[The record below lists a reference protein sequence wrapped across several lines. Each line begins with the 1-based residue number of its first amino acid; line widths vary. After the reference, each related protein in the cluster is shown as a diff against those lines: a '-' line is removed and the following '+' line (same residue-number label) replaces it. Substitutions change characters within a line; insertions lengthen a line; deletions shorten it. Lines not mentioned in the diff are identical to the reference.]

1 MGRTADY
8 SNERCPVAA
17 ALQVV
22 GDPWTLLILRDA
34 FFGVRRFDEWQSRL
48 GVARNVLAARL
59 KTLVEQ
65 GVFETR
71 LYSEHPPRKDYVLTQ
86 KGRDLAPVIVALK
99 AWGDEHVYGEGQKP
113 LDLIHDCGAPLK
125 AKLVCEHCGEP
136 VQGRLKP
143 QRRDAISVG
152 EAMAA
157 HAREAEPN
165 TAGRAGKGA

>member
-1 MGRTADY
+1 
-8 SNERCPVAA
+8 VAA

-59 KTLVEQ
+59 RTLVEQ
-65 GVFETR
+65 GILETQ
-71 LYSEHPPRKDYVLTQ
+71 LYSEHPPRKDYVLTR

-99 AWGDEHVYGEGQKP
+99 AWGDQYVYGEGRRP
-113 LDLIHDCGAPLK
+113 FDLIHDCGAPLK

-136 VQGRLKP
+136 VHGRLKP
-143 QRRDAISVG
+143 RRLNSISVG

-157 HAREAEPN
+157 MPG
-165 TAGRAGKGA
+165 AGDKA

>member
-8 SNERCPVAA
+8 SNERCAVAA

-59 KTLVEQ
+59 KGLVAQ
-65 GVFETR
+65 GILETR
-71 LYSEHPPRKDYVLTQ
+71 LYSEHPPRKDYVLTR

-99 AWGDEHVYGEGQKP
+99 AWGDEHVYGEGRRP
-113 LDLIHDCGAPLK
+113 LELIHDCGAPLR
-125 AKLVCEHCGEP
+125 AKLVCETCGEP

-143 QRRDAISVG
+143 QRLNSISVG
-152 EAMAA
+152 EAMATRSEA
-157 HAREAEPN
+157 AARP
-165 TAGRAGKGA
+165 

>member
-8 SNERCPVAA
+8 SKEHCAVAA
-17 ALQVV
+17 ALSVV

-34 FFGVRRFDEWQSRL
+34 FFGVKRFDEWQARL

-59 KTLVEQ
+59 KSLVDA
-65 GVFETR
+65 GVLETR

-99 AWGDEHVYGEGQKP
+99 TWGDRYVYGESGRP
-113 LDLIHDCGAPLK
+113 MDLIHDCGAPLK
-125 AKLVCEHCGEP
+125 ARLVCEACGET

-143 QRRDAISVG
+143 MRRNSISVG

-157 HAREAEPN
+157 PPGGGGR
-165 TAGRAGKGA
+165 GRAEAPADRG